1 MLDVQGALARWVEQG
16 VAPDTITATKY
27 RDDKPREGVA
37 MSRAL
42 CPYPKRAHYNGAG
55 DPAQESSFSC
65 IEGARYP
72 SPLPSTAYL
81 R

>member
-1 MLDVQGALARWVEQG
+1 MPALSLFSKASSLFARKEFPVMSH
-16 VAPDTITATKY
+16 
-27 RDDKPREGVA
+27 REFIGNYLILRIIPSSV
-37 MSRAL
+37 SS
-42 CPYPKRAHYNGAG
+42 PKRAHYNGAG

-65 IEGARYP
+65 IEEGARYP